1 MKRRVYING
10 RVLPENKA
18 TVSVFDRGLNYG
30 DGLFETMKAVNG
42 RVEFLRDHLSRLKK
56 GARFL
61 AFPAGSLKALELD
74 IKDGALEKLL
84 KANGLTGK
92 TAYLRITVT
101 RGADRDGG
109 HLPKKSVPTVI
120 IVARPIDTGALER
133 LRTKGVSA
141 AVIKGYGPAIPGVK
155 SLNYLPSVL
164 GKAEAVRGG
173 AIEGIFAAKDSSV
186 REGTSSNIFVVSGGV
201 VLTPPVSS
209 DPAEGVLPG
218 VMRQAVIRLLGK
230 KGVTVREATVFL
242 KDLRSCAEAFLTNSV
257 WGAAPLTVIDGKKVG
272 SGSPG
277 DIVRLVQSAL

>member
-18 TVSVFDRGLNYG
+18 AVSVFDRGLNYG
-30 DGLFETMKAVNG
+30 DGLFETMKAVDG

-61 AFPAGSLKALELD
+61 AFPAGSLKALDLD

-84 KANGLTGK
+84 KANGLAAK
-92 TAYLRITVT
+92 TASIRITVT
-101 RGADRDGG
+101 RGTERDGG
-109 HLPKKSVPTVI
+109 HLPKKTVPTLI
-120 IVARPIDTGALER
+120 IVARPIDTVALER
-133 LRTKGVSA
+133 LRTDGVSA
-141 AVIKGYGPAIPGVK
+141 AVIRGYGPAIPGVK

-164 GKAEAVRGG
+164 GKAEAARRG
-173 AIEGIFAAKDSSV
+173 AVEGIFVAKDSSV
-186 REGTSSNIFVVSGGV
+186 REGTSSNVFVVSGGV
-201 VLTPPVSS
+201 VLTPPVSK

-218 VMRQAVIRLLGK
+218 VMRQAVIRLLEK

-277 DIVRLVQSAL
+277 DIVRLIQSAL